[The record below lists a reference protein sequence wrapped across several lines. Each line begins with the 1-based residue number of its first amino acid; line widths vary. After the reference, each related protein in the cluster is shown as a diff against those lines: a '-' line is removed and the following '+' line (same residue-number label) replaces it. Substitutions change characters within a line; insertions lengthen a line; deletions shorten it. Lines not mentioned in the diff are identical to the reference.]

1 MIKKWIDDSLSKKLL
16 VRETVFYLG
25 TAYESSRVRD
35 TRQDDILRE
44 PVKKEEV
51 QFVYIH
57 PDLLSDQ
64 KRLIEIMEK
73 TRIQQGVIQKELKK
87 QFASVDKENIG
98 VITQPQFLQL
108 IKNINVRLNPLE

>member
-51 QFVYIH
+51 
-57 PDLLSDQ
+57 
-64 KRLIEIMEK
+64 
-73 TRIQQGVIQKELKK
+73 
-87 QFASVDKENIG
+87 
-98 VITQPQFLQL
+98 
-108 IKNINVRLNPLE
+108 